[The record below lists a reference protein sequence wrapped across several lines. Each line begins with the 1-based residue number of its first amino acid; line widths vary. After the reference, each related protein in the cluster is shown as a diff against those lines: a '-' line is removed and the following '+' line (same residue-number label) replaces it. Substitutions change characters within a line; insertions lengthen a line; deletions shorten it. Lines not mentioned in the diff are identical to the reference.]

1 MSVLIDP
8 PLWPA
13 HGTFFSH
20 LVSDTSLAELHAFA
34 EAAGLPPGAFDR
46 DHYDVPLRERE
57 RLTALGAH
65 PVTAG
70 ELTRRLIRGGV
81 RVPARERP
89 DRHDAWLR
97 RRFDELLPG
106 RVPVRESLLTRWSQP
121 HRHYHDRRHLS
132 EVLRS
137 LDWLVGR
144 ELDQSD
150 AARDTAL
157 VARIA
162 GWWHDAV
169 YNGVAGQDERD
180 SAELALR
187 DLGVTDAEG
196 PDAGAGDP
204 GGLGRPEPIPAA
216 VLRRVSDA
224 ILMTVEHRPGA
235 DQAQALL
242 NDADLRVLA
251 RPEASYDRYVH
262 QVRLDYAH
270 VEDHDFARG
279 RAQVLRSLLGVERL
293 YVTPSGHHA
302 WEAVARA
309 NLERELLGWEQTTH
323 LASERH

>member
-20 LVSDTSLAELHAFA
+20 LVSDISVEELHAFA
-34 EAAGLPPGAFDR
+34 AGAGLPARAFDR

-57 RLTALGAH
+57 RLIALGAL
-65 PVTAG
+65 PVSAG

-89 DRHDAWLR
+89 NRHDAWLR

-106 RVPVRESLLTRWSQP
+106 RGTLRESLLERWAEP

-137 LDWLVGR
+137 LDWLEAQ
-144 ELDQSD
+144 ELDQSP
-150 AARDTAL
+150 AARQTAL
-157 VARIA
+157 VAQLA

-169 YNGVAGQDERD
+169 YDGMAGQDEQR
-180 SAELALR
+180 SAALAAS
-187 DLGVTDAEG
+187 DL
-196 PDAGAGDP
+196 AGAGPGLKGEPDAPALPAGVLQRVREAIEMTTEHQP
-204 GGLGRPEPIPAA
+204 GGDPA
-216 VLRRVSDA
+216 
-224 ILMTVEHRPGA
+224 
-235 DQAQALL
+235 QCLL

-251 RPEASYDRYVH
+251 RPEASYDRYVA

-270 VEDHDFARG
+270 VSDADFASG
-279 RAQVLRSLLGVERL
+279 RAHVLRSLLAGERL
-293 YVTPSGHHA
+293 FVTATGHRA
-302 WEAVARA
+302 WEATARA
-309 NLERELLGWEQTTH
+309 NLERELRDLTGS
-323 LASERH
+323 ARR